1 MTTLTQDIKDK
12 LARLNVL
19 EKLIV
24 VNVAIYLIGRLFQ
37 FVLGWLELPSIFSA
51 FLVKPWTLLTYA
63 FVHYDFLHMGLNML
77 FLYFIARMF
86 LNLFSPKKALN
97 IYILGALAGG
107 VFYLMF
113 YEFLPKSQMGAPLVG
128 ASASIRALLIFLCAY
143 MPRQDVRLF
152 TFNIK
157 LWYIGAVILGID
169 VLNLMGSNGGGSLAH
184 LGGAALG
191 YLYAKQLTKGQDI
204 GLGFERFMDRLVGWF
219 KFEKKSPLKT
229 VHKTK
234 SKVGGYTKAD
244 FNEFNNQK
252 KIDIILDKIG
262 KSGYESLTSEEKDF
276 LFRVGK

>member
-1 MTTLTQDIKDK
+1 
-12 LARLNVL
+12 
-19 EKLIV
+19 
-24 VNVAIYLIGRLFQ
+24 
-37 FVLGWLELPSIFSA
+37 
-51 FLVKPWTLLTYA
+51 
-63 FVHYDFLHMGLNML
+63 
-77 FLYFIARMF
+77 
-86 LNLFSPKKALN
+86 
-97 IYILGALAGG
+97 
-107 VFYLMF
+107 
-113 YEFLPKSQMGAPLVG
+113 
-128 ASASIRALLIFLCAY
+128 
-143 MPRQDVRLF
+143 
-152 TFNIK
+152 
-157 LWYIGAVILGID
+157 
-169 VLNLMGSNGGGSLAH
+169 MGSNGGGSLAH